1 MKAEDR
7 EILLD
12 HNHLMT
18 NTMKV
23 KELIENLKQMDQ
35 NALVVIN
42 ADEVT
47 GVEAVVGKVTEGYF
61 GKQFRHNAKG
71 KNVVTF
77 THLHEI
83 STGDVVPSS
92 FWYI

>member
-1 MKAEDR
+1 
-7 EILLD
+7 
-12 HNHLMT
+12 
-18 NTMKV
+18 
-23 KELIENLKQMDQ
+23 MDQ

-47 GVEAVVGKVTEGYF
+47 GVEPVVGKVTEGYF
-61 GKQFRHNAKG
+61 GKQFRYNSKG

-83 STGDVVPSS
+83 STGEVVPSTY
-92 FWYI
+92 WYI